1 MAVINITFDHLNTS
15 LQIGD
20 TISFVSAGAIQS
32 NFLVSANSYVES
44 FFFSDSM
51 NSSNVLGTVID
62 IITSSNTVVIDAP
75 QGSMGALASDYF
87 FFTKNIQINQSS
99 LKGYFLE
106 AKMSNSSHKKAELF
120 SLSSEVTP
128 SSK

>member
-106 AKMSNSSHKKAELF
+106 AKMSNSSHKKA
-120 SLSSEVTP
+120 
-128 SSK
+128 